1 MNNPSVQM
9 SEPSSTKRIEYIDA
23 LRGFTM
29 ILVVIYHLSI
39 LGWELPS
46 SVPQIHV
53 FLQQVR
59 MPLFFFISGFV
70 LYKAGVIWNLQHIW
84 SFLHKKFFVQIIP
97 TIVFLVLFCKF
108 ANRDLIDTFLDRY
121 KAGYWFTYTL
131 FEYFLFYSI
140 LRFCF
145 RNHFEDIAIIAAVFF
160 FYLINWSPIY
170 NNIPMSEECKDFL
183 GVCQWRYFC
192 FFLIGTLVKKHFDAV
207 QRWLDGKYLLTF
219 SILFY
224 FLVNFYDDMIPDN
237 EVVRTPIGFLRTL
250 TGMTI
255 LFAFFRT
262 NQACFTKEHVMGRA
276 LQYTGRRTLDIYLLH
291 HFLIPRGLGAAFP
304 IFTEHPMPVIE
315 FVCTFCI
322 AVVIVALCLLVS
334 NIIRLSPILAHYLFG
349 VKMPSK

>member
-1 MNNPSVQM
+1 M
-9 SEPSSTKRIEYIDA
+9 SEPSTTKRIEYIDA

-29 ILVVIYHLSI
+29 LLVVLQHVATF
-39 LGWELPS
+39 GWELP
-46 SVPQIHV
+46 PNIPKIHV
-53 FLQQVR
+53 FLAQIR
-59 MPLFFFISGFV
+59 MPMFFFISGFV
-70 LYKAGVIWNLQHIW
+70 LYKASVTWNLQFVR
-84 SFLHKKFFVQIIP
+84 SFLRLKFLVQIIP
-97 TIVFLVLFCKF
+97 TIVFLALFCQFKG
-108 ANRDLIDTFLDRY
+108 LSIIDSLFDAA

-145 RNHFEDIAIIAAVFF
+145 RNHLEDIAIIAAALF
-160 FYLINWSPIY
+160 FYLINWPPIY
-170 NNIPMSEECKDFL
+170 NHFPFSEEYKELL
-183 GVCQWRYFC
+183 GFCQWHYFC

-224 FLVNFYDDMIPDN
+224 FLVNFYDDMIPA
-237 EVVRTPIGFLRTL
+237 VGLVRTPVGLLRTL
-250 TGMTI
+250 AGMTI

-291 HFLIPRGLGAAFP
+291 YFLLPRGLGAAFP

-349 VKMPSK
+349 VKVFPK